1 MFAFPSY
8 LFPMLSALLVG
19 ILGPLTPPSVIVTG
33 ATGGTGSLLYKQ
45 LKADPR
51 VGMVRAFIYN
61 TSTAHEDAQKILN
74 CTICDASEGI
84 YYGDVTVPA
93 TLTPAFA
100 GVDTVAIAVGAP
112 GGSDEDEQKAI
123 EFIGVE
129 NQVKALVASGS
140 SPMSE
145 NRVVLCSSMGTTDP
159 NPKPFMGGPIL
170 FWKLNAEA
178 FLMSSGIGNVIV
190 KPCGIEGK
198 YGPGEK
204 ELIVGHDDTLPHYG
218 AISRLDVARVMAE
231 AVAERASGL
240 RFDICIGKGEPTT
253 DLSALLV
260 AARWPW
266 QSLGTGHGDHIM

>member
-1 MFAFPSY
+1 
-8 LFPMLSALLVG
+8 MLSALLFG
-19 ILGPLTPPSVIVTG
+19 ILGQYPLTPPSVIVTG

-61 TSTAHEDAQKILN
+61 TSTARADAQKILN

-129 NQVKALVASGS
+129 NQVKALVASGF
-140 SPMSE
+140 SPRSE
-145 NRVVLCSSMGTTDP
+145 IRVVLCSSMGTTDP

-240 RFDICIGKGEPTT
+240 RFDICIGEGEPTT

>member
-1 MFAFPSY
+1 
-8 LFPMLSALLVG
+8 MLSVMLLFG
-19 ILGPLTPPSVIVTG
+19 FLGQLPLTPPSVIVTG

-61 TSTAHEDAQKILN
+61 TSTSHEDAQKILN

-129 NQVKALVASGS
+129 NQVKALWW
-140 SPMSE
+140 
-145 NRVVLCSSMGTTDP
+145 L
-159 NPKPFMGGPIL
+159 L
-170 FWKLNAEA
+170 
-178 FLMSSGIGNVIV
+178 
-190 KPCGIEGK
+190 
-198 YGPGEK
+198 
-204 ELIVGHDDTLPHYG
+204 
-218 AISRLDVARVMAE
+218 
-231 AVAERASGL
+231 GL
-240 RFDICIGKGEPTT
+240 R
-253 DLSALLV
+253 
-260 AARWPW
+260 
-266 QSLGTGHGDHIM
+266 Q